1 MSDGTT
7 LDVSES
13 VTTVTISEDNTTVNI
28 TPAVTTIEARGIA
41 VSSGSAGVLPFTPY
55 GNLTA
60 TNVQSALEQLA
71 DQDFRTD
78 STPTGANVQE
88 GDSWYDT
95 DDNEVKIYRE
105 TSPGVFQWVPIIV
118 GTAGDGSD
126 LLDAGAF

>member
-7 LDVSES
+7 LDVSTS

-41 VSSGSAGVLPFTPY
+41 ISSGSAGVLPFTPY
-55 GNLTA
+55 GSLTA
-60 TNVQSALEQLA
+60 TNVQNALEQLA

-78 STPTGANVQE
+78 STPTGSNVQE

-95 DDNEVKIYRE
+95 DDNELKIYRE
-105 TSPGVFQWVPIIV
+105 TSIGVFQWVPIIV
-118 GTAGDGSD
+118 GAAGDTSD
-126 LLDAGAF
+126 ILDAGAF